1 LTDVGT
7 AFAFSHK
14 FLFTAFHVVE
24 EPDPEFEVDGI
35 YISEPLNPLKFIH
48 EVKVV
53 GMSKELDVAVLECL
67 PVHFFRLPLRCTAL
81 QSFSSV
87 YTVQRTESATT
98 TVHCGR
104 AYPGNKLWEGRCDA
118 PSKQG
123 CSGGPVLDRHGQVV
137 GMFKGRDGE
146 IDGVFIIS
154 EGLLHALQIIKG
166 NSMTWRDWGFK
177 AVVGAPSAS
186 SDGSPKSNERKEES
200 LSRKRHSSEKD
211 GANKRRASEK
221 DGSNKRRANQLL
233 SLNERDVRPR
243 KLPWK
248 PSALDMTRHRVA

>member
-24 EPDPEFEVDGI
+24 EHDPEFEVDGI

-104 AYPGNKLWEGRCDA
+104 AYPGADVMLPPNKVVLEGLYWTDTARLL
-118 PSKQG
+118 G
-123 CSGGPVLDRHGQVV
+123 CS
-137 GMFKGRDGE
+137 
-146 IDGVFIIS
+146 
-154 EGLLHALQIIKG
+154 
-166 NSMTWRDWGFK
+166 K
-177 AVVGAPSAS
+177 AEMEKLTVS
-186 SDGSPKSNERKEES
+186 S
-200 LSRKRHSSEKD
+200 
-211 GANKRRASEK
+211 
-221 DGSNKRRANQLL
+221 
-233 SLNERDVRPR
+233 
-243 KLPWK
+243 
-248 PSALDMTRHRVA
+248 